1 MQEILKDAKILQKK
15 EQLNK
20 NNPPSEAI
28 ENLIGNDKE
37 LLNNVIDISGRYEN
51 ENKRLEN
58 LQKDTYTQDSKK
70 PEFME

>member
-1 MQEILKDAKILQKK
+1 MQEILKDAKILQRK
-15 EQLNK
+15 EQLSK
-20 NNPPSEAI
+20 NNPQSEAI